1 MNMPTL
7 PTAPV
12 PHALLT
18 DLRDTLVETL
28 GDTLDTLLIERVVVG
43 LFFSGVKLGNGAC
56 GLSATPVKSIPA
68 AVCCP
73 SSALALPSPGK
84 LRGRP
89 AADLLDD
96 LTSKQDMRRAL
107 AIATL
112 NALVETLWQRDGAPA
127 TQAVT
132 DGDTFEG
139 MEIRPDDRVVLV
151 GAFAPYMRELR
162 KRQID
167 YRVLE
172 LDISTLKEVELPHYA
187 HPDTAPEVIPW
198 GTVLAVTGTTL
209 INGTLDALLTH
220 VRPGMKVAV
229 IGPTAPLLVTPF
241 AQRGVTHIG
250 GARVRDPDVLL
261 DILAEGGS
269 GYHFFGS
276 LVERLTLHAG
286 RP

>member
-1 MNMPTL
+1 MHGQQTQHTTMHRRSFLIAAASGLLTVGLVSQAARFHSPTL
-7 PTAPV
+7 
-12 PHALLT
+12 ALVL
-18 DLRDTLVETL
+18 
-28 GDTLDTLLIERVVVG
+28 
-43 LFFSGVKLGNGAC
+43 SG
-56 GLSATPVKSIPA
+56 
-68 AVCCP
+68 
-73 SSALALPSPGK
+73 
-84 LRGRP
+84 
-89 AADLLDD
+89 
-96 LTSKQDMRRAL
+96 
-107 AIATL
+107 IATL

-127 TQAVT
+127 THTVT

-229 IGPTAPLLVTPF
+229 IGPTAPLLATPF